1 MPPQRK
7 YPAVTFRL
15 SADLLCDIRNNAGKQ
30 GLSMGAFIRDTMADG
45 MRAMQQAATT
55 SKDVAAVE
63 VFHPSQAWGVNP

>member
-1 MPPQRK
+1 
-7 YPAVTFRL
+7 
-15 SADLLCDIRNNAGKQ
+15 
-30 GLSMGAFIRDTMADG
+30 MGAFIRDTMADG